1 MPVPSHSLFSSVKLL
16 LRVADGPILPGPVR
30 CRAGPS
36 CQGLFLGD
44 QEPVLRPGLL
54 MPPVVW
60 TGPRFSPQVSA
71 VSWCPVLRQLVP
83 CSPGLSSSL
92 LTSPSHCCRPPGISA
107 TRPPCSS
114 PSSSQQHLH
123 VFRPK
128 HRRLPRLCSSPHPL
142 TSICR
147 TVLALSSK
155 PVLHLSLFPSLSA
168 PQLWLSPGDRRSPRT
183 GLLAC
188 LPAPFSSVSTQQ
200 PEINHNNNVLWCH
213 SPG

>member
-1 MPVPSHSLFSSVKLL
+1 MPCWPQ
-16 LRVADGPILPGPVR
+16 LPGTLSR
-30 CRAGPS
+30 
-36 CQGLFLGD
+36 
-44 QEPVLRPGLL
+44 RPGACAASWASHASGGVDRPSLL
-54 MPPVVW
+54 AA
-60 TGPRFSPQVSA
+60 GQR
-71 VSWCPVLRQLVP
+71 RQLVP

-92 LTSPSHCCRPPGISA
+92 LTSPSHCRRPPGISA